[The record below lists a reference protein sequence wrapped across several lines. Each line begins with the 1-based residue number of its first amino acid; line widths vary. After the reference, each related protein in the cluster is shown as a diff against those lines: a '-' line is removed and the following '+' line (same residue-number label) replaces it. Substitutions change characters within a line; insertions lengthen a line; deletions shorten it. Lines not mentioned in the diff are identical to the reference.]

1 MNWEQ
6 QLAVDIHDK
15 GKALLPNALRAR
27 NLCRQNKYGEAMEVL
42 WYSLR
47 DARKSGSRQQ
57 EAFALIH
64 IGKVYR
70 NWIWDIALKFYR
82 DGLAVAQSCGFKRGE
97 MIAYDAIGELYYAW
111 GKQEDALAYYRKSL
125 EIACD
130 LEDPSCQRDILLDM
144 IDSYE
149 ACGEIDRCEEF
160 LQEAIRL
167 DDEMGTPNLK
177 GDYSG
182 MSIVK
187 ESA

>member
-6 QLAVDIHDK
+6 QLVVGIQDQ
-15 GKALLPNALRAR
+15 GKALMPNALRAR

-42 WYSLR
+42 WHSLR
-47 DARKSGSRQQ
+47 DARRSDSPKQ
-57 EAFALIH
+57 EAFVLIH

-82 DGLAVAQSCGFKRGE
+82 DGLAVAQSCDFKRGE
-97 MIAYDAIGELYYAW
+97 MIAYDAIGELNYAW
-111 GKQEDALAYYRKSL
+111 GKQEEALAYYRKSL

-130 LEDPSCQRDILLDM
+130 LGDPSCQRDILLDM

-149 ACGEIDRCEEF
+149 EWGEIDRCEEL

-167 DDEMGTPNLK
+167 DEEMGAPSLSSK
-177 GDYSG
+177 AAAAG
-182 MSIVK
+182 
-187 ESA
+187 